1 MLANGVS
8 SSKKQAEANQHQ
20 YPEDMWN
27 SICRPLPL
35 FDLLLL
41 IQKYIT
47 AKHIFFSPAIPVYH
61 LVSWKNQNKL
71 QFVVKM

>member
-8 SSKKQAEANQHQ
+8 SIKKQAEAKQRQ

-35 FDLLLL
+35 F
-41 IQKYIT
+41 IYYYSYIT
-47 AKHIFFSPAIPVYH
+47 AKHIFFSLAIPVYH
-61 LVSWKNQNKL
+61 LVS
-71 QFVVKM
+71 

>member
-8 SSKKQAEANQHQ
+8 SIKKQAEAKQRQ

-35 FDLLLL
+35 LF
-41 IQKYIT
+41 IIT
-47 AKHIFFSPAIPVYH
+47 HT
-61 LVSWKNQNKL
+61 
-71 QFVVKM
+71 